1 MSKVVLFRTIFK
13 REWLEWKRY
22 PFNLVSSF
30 LTVYLIFLAIF
41 YGFKFLGNGMPSQGE
56 TLDSI
61 IVGFMLWIFAMM
73 AYSSLSWS
81 LIEEARTGT
90 LEQLYMTPMGFK
102 LVCLFRVISSFILN
116 LLFIIPVL
124 FLMMI
129 TTGRY
134 LHIDPFSL
142 LPLLIFSLAS
152 VYGIGFM
159 VGGLALVFKQIQA
172 FFQILQWIFLGF
184 IAAPIYQ
191 YSTLKALPLS
201 LGFNLI
207 NEVMSKNLSFF
218 KLSSLDLVLLILN
231 GAFYFCIG
239 LFVFNIC
246 ERVAKSRGLL
256 GHY

>member
-1 MSKVVLFRTIFK
+1 MR
-13 REWLEWKRY
+13 
-22 PFNLVSSF
+22 P
-30 LTVYLIFLAIF
+30 
-41 YGFKFLGNGMPSQGE
+41 G
-56 TLDSI
+56 I
-61 IVGFMLWIFAMM
+61 IVLP
-73 AYSSLSWS
+73 ST
-81 LIEEARTGT
+81 LI
-90 LEQLYMTPMGFK
+90 
-102 LVCLFRVISSFILN
+102 
-116 LLFIIPVL
+116 
-124 FLMMI
+124 
-129 TTGRY
+129 
-134 LHIDPFSL
+134 
-142 LPLLIFSLAS
+142 SLAS

-191 YSTLKALPLS
+191 YSMLKALPLS

-239 LFVFNIC
+239 LFVFSIC

>member
-1 MSKVVLFRTIFK
+1 
-13 REWLEWKRY
+13 
-22 PFNLVSSF
+22 
-30 LTVYLIFLAIF
+30 
-41 YGFKFLGNGMPSQGE
+41 
-56 TLDSI
+56 
-61 IVGFMLWIFAMM
+61 
-73 AYSSLSWS
+73 
-81 LIEEARTGT
+81 
-90 LEQLYMTPMGFK
+90 MTPMGFK

-239 LFVFNIC
+239 LFVFSIC

>member
-1 MSKVVLFRTIFK
+1 
-13 REWLEWKRY
+13 
-22 PFNLVSSF
+22 
-30 LTVYLIFLAIF
+30 
-41 YGFKFLGNGMPSQGE
+41 
-56 TLDSI
+56 
-61 IVGFMLWIFAMM
+61 
-73 AYSSLSWS
+73 
-81 LIEEARTGT
+81 
-90 LEQLYMTPMGFK
+90 
-102 LVCLFRVISSFILN
+102 
-116 LLFIIPVL
+116 
-124 FLMMI
+124 
-129 TTGRY
+129 
-134 LHIDPFSL
+134 
-142 LPLLIFSLAS
+142 
-152 VYGIGFM
+152 M

-191 YSTLKALPLS
+191 YSMLKALPLS

-239 LFVFNIC
+239 LFVFSIC